1 MDDMSAEIA
10 DIVLKEFDALPS
22 KRKPQVRGAGVREW
36 VPLSGIV
43 AQGAQGNL
51 IHTRERHEEADDK
64 P

>member
-1 MDDMSAEIA
+1 
-10 DIVLKEFDALPS
+10 
-22 KRKPQVRGAGVREW
+22 
-36 VPLSGIV
+36 LSGIV